1 MRARWLFVVLAFLLG
16 IVRPARA
23 DAPVS
28 VFTDGTEDITVL
40 TPPAVPPFANAAPE
54 IAPPPDL
61 KAFLD
66 LPVLSVEVTMSDED
80 RRVWPDVTL
89 PSVGT
94 LKPGDPFTR
103 EAVRDAIG
111 EVLAGGAFADARVVP
126 STEGGGVKV
135 TVQVVPRKVID
146 AVQIHLHGAPLDG
159 DEILR
164 ELDLATD
171 GEVVANELPKQS
183 LRLEALLHR
192 RGFPAPSVAI
202 TTKPHSSDP
211 LRVTVDVSVT
221 AGTPRKIERRV
232 IYSQD
237 ATREEREDA
246 ERFYAMK
253 TGMRADEVELAAAD
267 TALEA
272 RIRSRGHH
280 RAVVMHDVVLHRGIV
295 VLRVRAD
302 FGARLETRYE
312 GNDHFD
318 RGTLDGVLDLEEET
332 DRTPNHLIQ
341 KIVEFYVKH
350 GFLDAEVTI
359 EQRNGVGRQ
368 PTFLVFHVK
377 EGERVQVAAR
387 SYPCLREA
395 DIRKLKEG
403 GPTSARAVGQEIDS
417 YLEEEL
423 PGNDLLAPP
432 KPALLDDTISRTLQT
447 RTATGARP
455 APLDLEPHN
464 TYVPETYDRAV
475 NHVQELYRAEGF
487 LSAQVGPVQVVRRRC
502 HPKSPPGECTP
513 LPVPSQPLTDGRI
526 SAAADVCTYDAIGL
540 PLPVPPLEQ
549 GATCVPDSAHGIE
562 CEPRVWLRVPVKLG
576 PRSQLWDVAFAG
588 AEAIAPAT
596 LAKAADVK
604 LGQYVSTIKLE
615 DARKRVAE
623 AYKEEG
629 YAFADVKYSLEQSPD
644 HTRTRVRFGI
654 VESEKVIVRNV
665 VIRGNVFTRDSA
677 IRKRVALLEG
687 QPYRAS
693 LVRQTEERIA
703 TLGAFSSVT
712 VSLDNPYVPQRIK
725 SVVITV
731 AERPRQYTEISPG
744 FSTGEGFRLRTEY
757 GHTNLWG
764 NAVQLTLRLQLAYIP
779 TPFIIDEVARDNYR
793 RLNPVARLALRATA
807 GIVFPEIGL
816 GPLVRGGFDTILVHD
831 LQRDFFLTKA
841 ALIPNVNYRPINE
854 VQFTLFQS
862 FEFNNSRI
870 FKAGSTEEY
879 LKSLLR
885 QNVNITNLVRQLL
898 VPDGETYAFSQRLL
912 FTWDRRDNAF
922 NAARGTYVV
931 TGIEHV
937 DAFPTEANI
946 ASTRARGLT
955 SPPESHFFKLTQT
968 FGGYI
973 PLPKGLR
980 IAALTRLG
988 VNVQIT
994 PNSQTYPDRLFFM
1007 GGVDTMRGWTL
1018 NSFIPQDNVDRIYA
1032 SRGLPDRIQDPNST
1046 DPNATVVNPNK
1057 FTAAT
1062 QPIRG
1067 GNFMANERIELRIPV
1082 RGPFETVL
1090 FGDIG
1095 NLWIDPN
1102 YPFTKGAFPMRVA
1115 VGSGVRVQTPVGPLA
1130 VDYGFNVTKQ
1140 SYEDIGAINFAIGLF

>member
-16 IVRPARA
+16 IVRPAWGQN
-23 DAPVS
+23 PVS
-28 VFTDGTEDITVL
+28 VFAGPADDITVL
-40 TPPAVPPFANAAPE
+40 TPPAVPPLPNATPE
-54 IAPPPDL
+54 IAPPADL
-61 KAFLD
+61 RPFLD
-66 LPVLSVEVTMSDED
+66 RPVVSVEVVMSPED
-80 RRVWPDVTL
+80 QRVWPDVKL

-103 EAVRDAIG
+103 QAARDAIA
-111 EVLAGGAFADARVVP
+111 EVLASGAFAAAHVEP
-126 STEGGGVKV
+126 KEEGAGVKV
-135 TVQVVPRKVID
+135 TVRVVPRKVID
-146 AVQIHLHGAPLDG
+146 AVRIDLHGAPLDA

-164 ELDLATD
+164 DLDFTTD

-183 LRLEALLHR
+183 VRLDAILHR
-192 RGFPAPSVAI
+192 RGFPAPNVAI
-202 TTKPHSSDP
+202 TTVPHRTDP
-211 LRVTVDVSVT
+211 LRVIVEVSVT
-221 AGTPRKIERRV
+221 AGAPRKIERRV
-232 IYSQD
+232 IYSQE
-237 ATREEREDA
+237 ATSEEREDA
-246 ERFYAMK
+246 ERFYALK
-253 TGMRADEVELAAAD
+253 TGMRADETLLSAAD

-280 RAVVMHDVVLHRGIV
+280 RAEVTPDVVLHRGIV
-295 VLRVRAD
+295 VLRIRAD
-302 FGARLETRYE
+302 FGSRLETRYE

-318 RGTLDGVLDLEEET
+318 RGTLDGILDLEEET
-332 DRTPNHLIQ
+332 DRTPNHLLQ

-350 GFLDAEVTI
+350 GFLDAEVTL
-359 EQRNGVGRQ
+359 EQRNGVGRE

-395 DIRKLKEG
+395 DIRKLNEG
-403 GPTSARAVGQEIDS
+403 GPPSARAIGQEIDS

-423 PGNDLLAPP
+423 PGNDLFAPP
-432 KPALLDDTISRTLQT
+432 KPALLDDTISRSLQA
-447 RTATGARP
+447 RGARP

-464 TYVPETYDRAV
+464 TYVPETYERAV

-502 HPKSPPGECTP
+502 SPKSPPGECTP
-513 LPVPSQPLTDGRI
+513 MPVPSQPVTDGRI

-549 GATCVPDSAHGIE
+549 GATCVPDAAHGIE

-576 PRSQLWDVAFAG
+576 PRSQLWDVGFAG

-615 DARKRVAE
+615 DARKRVTE

-654 VESEKVIVRNV
+654 SESEKVVVRNIV
-665 VIRGNVFTRDSA
+665 LRGNVFTRDSA
-677 IRKRVALLEG
+677 IRKRIALIEG

-725 SVVITV
+725 TVIITV

-793 RLNPVARLALRATA
+793 NLNPVARIGLRATA
-807 GIVFPEIGL
+807 GIVFPEVGL
-816 GPLVRGGFDTILVHD
+816 GPLVRSGLDTILVHD
-831 LQRDFFLTKA
+831 LQRDFFLTKL
-841 ALIPNVNYRPINE
+841 ALIPNVNYRPVNE
-854 VQFTLFQS
+854 VQLTFFQS

-870 FKAGSTEEY
+870 FQSGSTQDY
-879 LKSLLR
+879 LLSLIK
-885 QNVNITNLVRQLL
+885 QGVNITDLVRQLL
-898 VPDGETYAFSQRLL
+898 VPDGETYAFSQRML

-922 NAARGTYVV
+922 NATRGTYVV

-937 DAFPTEANI
+937 DAFPTDVNLENAR
-946 ASTRARGLT
+946 RAGR
-955 SPPESHFFKLTQT
+955 SAPPESHFFKVTQT

-980 IAALTRLG
+980 IAALTRVG
-988 VNVQIT
+988 VNLQIT
-994 PNSQTYPDRLFFM
+994 PESQTYPDRLFFM

-1032 SRGLPDRIQDPNST
+1032 SKDQPDQIQDPTSAE
-1046 DPNATVVNPNK
+1046 PKQIPNPNK
-1057 FTAAT
+1057 FTSST

-1067 GNFMANERIELRIPV
+1067 GNLMANERIELRIPI

-1095 NLWIDPN
+1095 NLWIDPK
-1102 YPFTKGAFPMRVA
+1102 YPFEKGVFPMRVA

-1130 VDYGFNVTKQ
+1130 VDYGFNVTRE